1 MFAIIGS
8 IPLFVLI
15 VLSVFLICGAPL
27 GELTMGGQYKVF
39 PQKLRIVLFLQ
50 VLLQILFVCVL
61 WQLGGFLPLCVSP
74 KAAKITGI
82 VMAVYLSLN
91 CFMNAFS
98 KSKKERFIMTPL
110 SLIVA
115 ISFWFAVFQF

>member
-1 MFAIIGS
+1 M
-8 IPLFVLI
+8 
-15 VLSVFLICGAPL
+15 
-27 GELTMGGQYKVF
+27 
-39 PQKLRIVLFLQ
+39 
-50 VLLQILFVCVL
+50 QILFVCVL
-61 WQLGGFLPLCVSP
+61 LQLGGFLPLWVSP

-91 CFMNAFS
+91 CCMNAFS